1 MRTQGSPNT
10 PFDALTVQ
18 VSFSSHGSFI
28 FVSEFAAA
36 QFVVNI
42 NSFGQMVLESLPNTA
57 SLT

>member
-1 MRTQGSPNT
+1 MREQGSPNT
-10 PFDALTVQ
+10 PLDAFTVQ
-18 VSFSSHGSFI
+18 VSFSSHNSFI

-42 NSFGQMVLESLPNTA
+42 DSFGQMVVEILPNTA